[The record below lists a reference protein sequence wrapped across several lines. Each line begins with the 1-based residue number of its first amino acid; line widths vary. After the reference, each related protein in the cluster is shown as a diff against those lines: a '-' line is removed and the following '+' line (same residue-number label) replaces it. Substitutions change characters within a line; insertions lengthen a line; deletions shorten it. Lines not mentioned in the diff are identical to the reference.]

1 MFYVVATLFAYGVFA
16 GAPGLEELV
25 HLALPF
31 IAHARFRLVFLMM
44 LAIQTAAAIEVTR
57 RGERLPLL
65 AGAGVVAAMLVA
77 LYATTDFPSAELRSV
92 ALMGTLRSAIVL
104 LAAAA
109 FALTR
114 KQLVLVATVVAMT
127 FELWSVTRRW
137 NPPVTNAF
145 LYHRTPLI
153 DALAAFHEQNPP
165 NEPFRIGG
173 VSANLY
179 ANTAA
184 VYGFQDIRAH
194 DPLSHHGY
202 VQFLDLTV
210 EYYTEYYHM
219 MLEHI
224 GGTALDFLNVKYI
237 VTHPGNPYDAEL
249 YNLVYDGQD
258 GRILENRTFLPRF
271 YAVRN
276 VVLEFRD
283 EVFRQN
289 LARHTDW
296 GQTALLEDLELE
308 HPAMNDDF
316 FKPRPEDSPLA
327 TAKII
332 EASDSEYLLLTN
344 APRWSLVVSSIP
356 MWPGW
361 KVERD
366 GKRVEPI
373 RVNGEFVGFAVPPGI
388 SHVRVWYS
396 PWTFWVGVWIAVA
409 TIATLAAYR
418 FRSLWRAGLSSPAQL
433 PG

>member
-1 MFYVVATLFAYGVFA
+1 
-16 GAPGLEELV
+16 
-25 HLALPF
+25 
-31 IAHARFRLVFLMM
+31 
-44 LAIQTAAAIEVTR
+44 
-57 RGERLPLL
+57 
-65 AGAGVVAAMLVA
+65 
-77 LYATTDFPSAELRSV
+77 
-92 ALMGTLRSAIVL
+92 
-104 LAAAA
+104 
-109 FALTR
+109 
-114 KQLVLVATVVAMT
+114 
-127 FELWSVTRRW
+127 
-137 NPPVTNAF
+137 
-145 LYHRTPLI
+145 
-153 DALAAFHEQNPP
+153 
-165 NEPFRIGG
+165 
-173 VSANLY
+173 
-179 ANTAA
+179 
-184 VYGFQDIRAH
+184 
-194 DPLSHHGY
+194 
-202 VQFLDLTV
+202 
-210 EYYTEYYHM
+210 M

-271 YAVRN
+271 YPVRN
-276 VVLEFRD
+276 VILEFRD

-289 LARHTDW
+289 LAKHTDW

-308 HPAMNDDF
+308 QPAMNDDF

-366 GKRVEPI
+366 GKLVEPI

-396 PWTFWVGVWIAVA
+396 PWTFWLGVWIAVA
-409 TIATLAAYR
+409 TLVALCAIGVRLRASGTRGLATPVPPAAQ
-418 FRSLWRAGLSSPAQL
+418 AQK
-433 PG
+433 PEA

>member
-1 MFYVVATLFAYGVFA
+1 MFYIVATLFAFGVFV
-16 GAPGLEELV
+16 GTPGLSGFV
-25 HLALPF
+25 HLVLPF
-31 IAHARFRLVFLMM
+31 IAHARFRLVFLIL

-57 RGERLPLL
+57 RGEKLPLL
-65 AGAGVVAAMLVA
+65 VGTGVVGAMLIA
-77 LYATTDFPSAELRSV
+77 LFATTNFYDARWFNSALLGAV
-92 ALMGTLRSAIVL
+92 RSAIVL
-104 LAAAA
+104 ACAVAFTLTRRQLALAAT
-109 FALTR
+109 L
-114 KQLVLVATVVAMT
+114 LAMT
-127 FELWSVTRRW
+127 VELWSVTRSW
-137 NPPVTNAF
+137 NPPVSNAF

-153 DALAAFHEQNPP
+153 DALMAFHQQNPP

-184 VYGFQDIRAH
+184 VYGFEDIRAH
-194 DPLSHHGY
+194 DPMSHHGY
-202 VQFLDLTV
+202 VQFLDATV

-224 GGTALDFLNVKYI
+224 GGTALDFLNVRYI

-249 YNLVYDGQD
+249 YTLVYDGQD
-258 GRILENRTFLPRF
+258 GRILENKTFLPRF

-276 VVLEFRD
+276 VILEFRD
-283 EVFRQN
+283 EVFAKN
-289 LARHTDW
+289 VSKHTDW
-296 GQTALLEDLELE
+296 QLTALLDDLKLE

-332 EASDSEYLLLTN
+332 EASGSDYLLLTH

-373 RVNGEFVGFAVPPGI
+373 RVNGVFLGFAVPPGI

-396 PWTFWVGVWIAVA
+396 PWTYWLGVWLALA
-409 TIATLAAYR
+409 TIAALAAY
-418 FRSLWRAGLSSPAQL
+418 SWSGGLSAHMR
-433 PG
+433 